1 MNLVRGEG
9 TRGCG
14 GWERWAA
21 VLAWKGFARKLDGE
35 VPWSVSRIGEHLGW
49 RGRWESALDRRSRSA
64 RLRVDVDPSVTSS
77 SPRRRRASFAE
88 DFRRFFVR
96 GMAALLPTLITLW
109 LLVKLWEFL
118 WEALG
123 RHIIYVLREI
133 WLSLS
138 ERGWVTEQPANYIK
152 WSLRSDSFKVQVWGV
167 LLAILLVYIVGV
179 FVGNF
184 IGRQFWRLGELAA
197 MRVPLVRAIYPAVK
211 QVTDL
216 FLADRTGQFAG
227 SRVVAVQHRA
237 QEVWTIGLVTGPGL
251 KSLSEMTGDEM
262 VSVFVPS
269 TPTAFSGYVVLVPRQ
284 NVVEL
289 PISVEDAMR
298 LLVSGGVLAPTG
310 KKKDGMTND
319 EIRMTNEIR
328 NSNERMTKRVES
340 AEGGPVEGLR
350 LEGAAEGQE
359 V

>member
-1 MNLVRGEG
+1 LNLAGGEG
-9 TRGCG
+9 TRGCV
-14 GWERWAA
+14 GWELEEAA
-21 VLAWKGFARKLDGE
+21 ELAWKGFARTGRGGFPEKRKGCGE
-35 VPWSVSRIGEHLGW
+35 RNVGRNGQAGW
-49 RGRWESALDRRSRSA
+49 KPAAEF
-64 RLRVDVDPSVTSS
+64 RVDVDPKVTPK

-123 RHIIYVLREI
+123 RHIIYVIRLV
-133 WLSLS
+133 WLTLV
-138 ERGWVTEQPANYIK
+138 ERKVLPEQPALYIK
-152 WSLRSDSFKVQVWGV
+152 HVLSSDLWWVQVLGV
-167 LLAILLVYIVGV
+167 LLAVLLVYVVGV

-237 QEVWTIGLVTGPGL
+237 QEVWTIGLVMGPGIRA
-251 KSLSEMTGDEM
+251 LSEMTGDET

-310 KKKDGMTND
+310 KKKGGMTND
-319 EIRMTNEIR
+319 EVRMTNEIR
-328 NSNERMTKRVES
+328 NSNDPMTKRSDLED
-340 AEGGPVEGLR
+340 GGAPEALR
-350 LEGAAEGQE
+350 LEGAAEGRE